1 MSRKTKRQQQVSKI
15 SRKKGRFVSQ
25 KLTEEV
31 FEREEIIGDEAGI
44 ILTFFIHDAEYHFII

>member
-15 SRKKGRFVSQ
+15 SRKKGRFISQ

-31 FEREEIIGDEAGI
+31 FEREEIIENEADI
-44 ILTFFIHDAEYHFII
+44 ILTFFIHDAKYHFII